1 MIFAIVPARG
11 GSQRIKNKNIK
22 KFYSK
27 PILYWTLK
35 TLKKSKLF
43 SRIVL
48 TTDSNKIKTIAKKL
62 LVAVK
67 LVKLNVYK
75 LNYSFEATDILKS
88 DFINKPVTKYFEEGE
103 LLIGDNYKSGYIIV
117 DDRFV
122 FPTDYVEKTDTMPYL
137 KKDSSFDETI
147 DRIKQQ
153 SIILSEK
160 QEQEGKK
167 AKDIKKEASY
177 YKRGAILGL
186 ACGIISALYLKK
198 SIWVFSILG
207 VAIGGY
213 VSHKIYTA
221 KKGNND
227 VQTI

>member
-1 MIFAIVPARG
+1 M
-11 GSQRIKNKNIK
+11 
-22 KFYSK
+22 
-27 PILYWTLK
+27 
-35 TLKKSKLF
+35 LKK
-43 SRIVL
+43 
-48 TTDSNKIKTIAKKL
+48 
-62 LVAVK
+62 
-67 LVKLNVYK
+67 NVYK
-75 LNYSFEATDILKS
+75 LNYSFEAPDILKS

-160 QEQEGKK
+160 QEQEIDELGNNIKKTIEGKK